1 MQQKL
6 QPGDLVHIEVTPG
19 QADQLLPPLVKLVKI
34 HGGEAEVRI
43 NAYGDTK
50 TVHIDKCTFV
60 DHGLPV
66 GA

>member
-1 MQQKL
+1 MQPKL
-6 QPGDLVHIEVTPG
+6 QPGDIVHIEVTPG
-19 QADQLLPPLVKLVKI
+19 QANQLPPLVKLKKI
-34 HGGEAEVRI
+34 HGSEADVQV

-50 TVHIDKCTFV
+50 TVPLNQCTFV

>member
-1 MQQKL
+1 MQPKL

-19 QADQLLPPLVKLVKI
+19 QADQLPTLVKLVKI
-34 HGGEAEVRI
+34 HGNEAEVRI
-43 NAYGDTK
+43 NAYGDLK
-50 TVHIDKCTFV
+50 TVPIEKCVFV